1 MISFSKVNLELA
13 SGDLGSLGFR
23 TSALRVISQV
33 ASNLPVGS
41 FNHFTFIYVIRLNC
55 FYFHWTWKAW
65 IGEWSYKV
73 FFFLR
78 LMFKLI
84 IFYRWIKLEVVFKE
98 MIFVTLYFIFEES
111 NVSISIYYI
120 YETIKLTYSYWL
132 S

>member
-1 MISFSKVNLELA
+1 M
-13 SGDLGSLGFR
+13 
-23 TSALRVISQV
+23 
-33 ASNLPVGS
+33 
-41 FNHFTFIYVIRLNC
+41 
-55 FYFHWTWKAW
+55 
-65 IGEWSYKV
+65 

-120 YETIKLTYSYWL
+120 YETIKLTFSY
-132 S
+132 